1 MANATFERHTPYVYS
16 PADGHRSEWEQIA
29 TQLVRGAMC
38 LDLRDQI
45 AAAAPNDWETG
56 TTLLDSDE
64 PQMQQL
70 GVLYLLGA
78 LASTPNNT
86 RALAQQALGELKPY
100 TFVGAA

>member
-1 MANATFERHTPYVYS
+1 MANATFEHRTPYMYNTS
-16 PADGHRSEWEQIA
+16 DGHRNEWEQIA

-38 LDLRDQI
+38 LDIRDQL
-45 AAAAPNDWETG
+45 AAAAPHDWETG

-70 GVLYLLGA
+70 GVLYVLGA

-100 TFVGAA
+100 VLVGTA